1 MDNLNRLKTILSEM
15 DDLFLP
21 IEPENIDPKH
31 TLVSDL
37 GIDSLTRTAIL
48 FEIQDQCN
56 AKIDPSTASNWNT
69 INDILLTLEKEK

>member
-1 MDNLNRLKTILSEM
+1 M
-15 DDLFLP
+15 DDLFLR
-21 IEPENIDPKH
+21 IDPEDIDPNH

-48 FEIQDQCN
+48 FEIQDQCDST
-56 AKIDPSTASNWNT
+56 IDPSTASNWNT